1 MSIISQTL
9 FNLIFK
15 IQVIHSLPGRLR
27 ISLPQIK
34 NLPQHFRQEEEIINS
49 IFLALPGIENIVVS
63 YLAGTALINYNPN
76 VTNEKKILAYLKKIL
91 SIIYRNQK
99 DFTNLSLTDVKK
111 EIKRIINIVQ
121 QEVKN
126 QTVD

>member
-34 NLPQHFRQEEEIINS
+34 NLSQHFRQEEEIINS